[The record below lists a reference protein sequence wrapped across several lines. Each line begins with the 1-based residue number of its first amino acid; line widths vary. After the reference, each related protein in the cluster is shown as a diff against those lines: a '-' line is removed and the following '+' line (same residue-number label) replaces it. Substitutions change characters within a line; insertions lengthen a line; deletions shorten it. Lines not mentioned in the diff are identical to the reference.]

1 MIETYVLVLFLKFPK
16 TKLQL
21 NIGKLGFTEGKL
33 KQVRVIPKY
42 NAYVVEFVLDGP
54 SKQQTVEENG
64 RYMSIDLGIDNLA
77 TIVTN
82 TGIKPVL
89 VKGKHV
95 KSINQYYNKMKSHF
109 TSVLRQGKQTGTGPF
124 TSKRI
129 EKLHQKRYLK
139 IKDIFHKASHHIV
152 KLAQEERVCKI
163 VIGQN
168 KSWKQETDMGKKNN
182 QTFCHI
188 SHTVLI
194 QMITYKA
201 NAVGMQVIV
210 TEESYTS
217 KASFLDHDFI
227 PTYGINDQ
235 HATFSGKRIKRG
247 MYRSAKGIE
256 LNADVNAAAN
266 ILRKVVPNAWKNG
279 IEGLGV
285 KQLASVLTPLTLIV
299 R

>member
-1 MIETYVLVLFLKFPK
+1 MELV
-16 TKLQL
+16 
-21 NIGKLGFTEGKL
+21 ID
-33 KQVRVIPKY
+33 V
-42 NAYVVEFVLDGP
+42 P
-54 SKQQTVEENG
+54 SEQQFVEENG

-89 VKGKHV
+89 VKGKHI

-109 TSVLRQGKQTGTGPF
+109 TSVLRQGKQTNEGSF

-139 IKDIFHKASHHIV
+139 IKDIFHKARHHIV
-152 KLAQEERVCKI
+152 KLAQEEEVCKI

-182 QTFCHI
+182 QTLCHI
-188 SHTVLI
+188 SHRLLI

-201 NAVGMQVIV
+201 NAVGIQVVVI
-210 TEESYTS
+210 EESYTS

-227 PTYGINDQ
+227 PTYGTNDQ
-235 HATFSGKRIKRG
+235 NATFSGKRMKRG
-247 MYRSAKGIE
+247 MYRSAKGIGI
-256 LNADVNAAAN
+256 NADVNAAAN
-266 ILRKVVPNAWKNG
+266 ILRKVVPNAWTNG

-285 KQLASVLTPLTLIV
+285 EQLASVLTPLTLIV